1 MEEQTLTA
9 QLAQFTGSTT
19 FTRHGLVRSMLMT
32 EGVAFLADQAGAH
45 WLMDAIASYQ
55 HEARARAEPFQAWS
69 LVVDAGTRSVVLA
82 MTDGN
87 SSRQIIRQE
96 IACTDFPLAKIELW
110 AISDGDHRVIM
121 LPSEY

>member
-1 MEEQTLTA
+1 MDPYTLAA

-19 FTRHGLVRSMLMT
+19 FIRHGLVRSLLMT
-32 EGVAFLADQAGAH
+32 EGVAFLADRAGAH
-45 WLMDAIASYQ
+45 WLVDAIASYR

-69 LVVDAGTRSVVLA
+69 LVVDAATGSAVLA

-87 SSRQIIRQE
+87 SSTPIIRQQIE
-96 IACTDFPLAKIELW
+96 GTDFPLAEIALW
-110 AISDGDHRVIM
+110 AIAEGDHRVIM